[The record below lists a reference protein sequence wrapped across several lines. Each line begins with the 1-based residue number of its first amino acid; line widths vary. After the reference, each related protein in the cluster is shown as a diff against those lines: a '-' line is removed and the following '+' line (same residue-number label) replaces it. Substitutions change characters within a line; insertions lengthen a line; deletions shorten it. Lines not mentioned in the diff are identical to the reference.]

1 MEQMLLK
8 AHDIKSHSKHRRP
21 LEVHARCKV
30 TLQEVPI
37 IQISGATEALIQESV
52 KSDSLAE
59 TNGDEAKLPKRANFT
74 APTISN

>member
-1 MEQMLLK
+1 MLLLPK
-8 AHDIKSHSKHRRP
+8 GMQWNKCYSRHMTSRATANTGVS
-21 LEVHARCKV
+21 LEVHARCM

-59 TNGDEAKLPKRANFT
+59 TNGDEAKLP
-74 APTISN
+74 